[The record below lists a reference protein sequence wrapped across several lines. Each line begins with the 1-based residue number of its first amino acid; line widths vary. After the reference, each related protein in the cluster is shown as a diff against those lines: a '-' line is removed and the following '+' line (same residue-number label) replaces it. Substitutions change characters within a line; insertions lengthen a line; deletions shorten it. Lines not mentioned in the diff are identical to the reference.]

1 RMNRS
6 LTERARCLRRNAG
19 LPKSFWAEAVNPKS
33 KQYIFLG
40 YKKGVKGYKFW
51 DPVARKMVISR
62 YAVFDEQSMLQQHQ
76 DKMPKVGSS
85 SNTLQIALEPLLVA
99 TENRG
104 STHPTSGDLVA
115 IESAGSSHPTSGG
128 STTNELQAYNL
139 ARYRQ
144 RYTNEKNEWMGVM
157 VEEMES
163 CKRTILGELVQLSA
177 GKKVIGCKWVYRKKP
192 AVSEKKRKK
201 FKARLVAKEYSQQK
215 GIDYDEIF
223 SPVVR
228 HISIR
233 VVLALVAIWDMH
245 LEQLNVKTIF
255 LYSNLEEQIY
265 MEQPDRFQMS
275 KAKPVITLLANH
287 FKLSSEQCPKTDR
300 EIEDMENVSYAS
312 AVGCLMYTTMC
323 TRPDL
328 AHAVSQVSKYMSKP
342 GRHHWEAVKW
352 IFRYLK
358 GTVGDGVVLA
368 VNLVV
373 GCGF

>member
-1 RMNRS
+1 MVFGCSAYVHVPSDERS
-6 LTERARCLRRNAG
+6 KLD
-19 LPKSFWAEAVNPKS
+19 PKS

-62 YAVFDEQSMLQQHQ
+62 DAVFDEQSMLQQHQ

-85 SNTLQIALEPLLVA
+85 SNTLQIALKQLLVA

-104 STHPTSGDLVA
+104 STYPTSGDLVA
-115 IESAGSSHPTSGG
+115 IESAGGSHPTSGG

-139 ARYRQ
+139 ARDRQ
-144 RYTNEKNEWMGVM
+144 RCTNEKKEWMGVM

-192 AVSEKKRKK
+192 AVSEKKGKK

-228 HISIR
+228 HISIKNMHH
-233 VVLALVAIWDMH
+233 VLALKALLSQKFDTKDLDVATEI
-245 LEQLNVKTIF
+245 LG
-255 LYSNLEEQIY
+255 
-265 MEQPDRFQMS
+265 MEIHKDRGS
-275 KAKPVITLLANH
+275 R
-287 FKLSSEQCPKTDR
+287 KLWLSER
-300 EIEDMENVSYAS
+300 GYIEKV

-328 AHAVSQVSKYMSKP
+328 AHALLDVDSDY
-342 GRHHWEAVKW
+342 A
-352 IFRYLK
+352 
-358 GTVGDGVVLA
+358 GDLDDRRSTTGLSNELGVEQGGV
-368 VNLVV
+368 
-373 GCGF
+373 